1 MRDSEA
7 QKLTP
12 YEGDWVYQRMTK
24 QAPLT
29 IMTIWRKSQI
39 KKWSFRFETMDRLA
53 QEVHGFEVMETRL
66 KVGSGPS
73 AHMYSLSA
81 NKRILTCMDCSKPEH
96 WVKADP
102 TKDLS
107 DRYYARQ
114 LAGNP

>member
-73 AHMYSLSA
+73 AHMYRAVS
-81 NKRILTCMDCSKPEH
+81 RSKCN
-96 WVKADP
+96 
-102 TKDLS
+102 S
-107 DRYYARQ
+107 Q
-114 LAGNP
+114 LIF